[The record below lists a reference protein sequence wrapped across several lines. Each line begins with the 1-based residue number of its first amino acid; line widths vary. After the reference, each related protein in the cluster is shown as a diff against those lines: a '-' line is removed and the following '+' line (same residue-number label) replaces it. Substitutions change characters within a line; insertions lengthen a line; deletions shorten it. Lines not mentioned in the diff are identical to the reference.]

1 MKLYMIKR
9 VLLSVAIGVI
19 ITYIVYLGLLDS
31 LSRSSINYLSISNDT
46 AVSLIYKNYN
56 LSSQHLPNINSKY
69 VYIKG
74 NGEIYESK
82 KDTNFIG
89 NYIGKTSPTITT
101 GNHFGWEVKFPALNK
116 TYYVDHLRGDI
127 ISTK

>member
-1 MKLYMIKR
+1 MIKR
-9 VLLSVAIGVI
+9 VLLSLAVGVI
-19 ITYIVYLGLLDS
+19 ITYLVYLGLMDS
-31 LSRSSINYLSISNDT
+31 LTRSSINYLSISNDT
-46 AVSLIYKNYN
+46 AISLIFKNYN
-56 LSSQHLPNINSKY
+56 LSSQHLTNINSKY

-82 KDTNFIG
+82 KNTNFIG
-89 NYIGKTSPTITT
+89 NYIGKTSPTTTT
-101 GNHFGWEVKFPALNK
+101 GNHFGWEVQFPALNK

>member
-1 MKLYMIKR
+1 MIKR
-9 VLLSVAIGVI
+9 ILLSLAIASVI
-19 ITYIVYLGLLDS
+19 TFFVYLALIDS
-31 LSRSSINYLSISNDT
+31 LTRSSFNYRSISNET
-46 AVSLIYKNYN
+46 AVSIIFKHEN
-56 LSSQHLPNINSKY
+56 LSSNYINNINSKY

-101 GNHFGWEVKFPALNK
+101 GSHFGWEVNLP
-116 TYYVDHLRGDI
+116 
-127 ISTK
+127 